1 MSGWAA
7 RSSEGDAVAILDQ
20 RSFIDVVRR
29 QSMWSRNAFTERL
42 NLKWPI
48 LQAPMGWLST
58 PALAAAVSNA
68 GGLGG
73 LGMWGFS
80 AEDAE
85 RRIAGFRQ
93 QSSGSLNVNYPLWP
107 EPRIT
112 VQASEAMRKRLQPH
126 YDAKGL
132 GAVPQPKGAA
142 SEVSREHLA
151 MLLRA
156 KPEMVSFHFGLPRP
170 DVVQAIKGAGIFVI
184 SSATTVAEAR
194 TLEQCGVDAVIAQG
208 TEAGGHRGTFTGVDT
223 SMQPGLLALLP
234 QVVDAVSVPVI
245 AAGGIADGRQVAAA
259 FMLGASAVQ
268 LGTAFLRCEE
278 ANVLEAHRAA
288 MREASD
294 ACTIVTDM
302 ITGRPARYIRN
313 RLTDDLIASGLEPV
327 SFPAQLSLTAPLEK
341 TGDRD
346 FTILLAGQSVALAKD
361 TNAAALVAS
370 LAEETSRRLRTFDD

>member
-1 MSGWAA
+1 
-7 RSSEGDAVAILDQ
+7 
-20 RSFIDVVRR
+20 
-29 QSMWSRNAFTERL
+29 MWSRNAFTERL

-48 LQAPMGWLST
+48 LQAPMGSIST

-107 EPRIT
+107 EPKIAP
-112 VQASEAMRKRLQPH
+112 QASEAMRKRLQSH

-132 GAVPQPKGAA
+132 GVVPQPMGAA

-151 MLLRA
+151 MLLRE
-156 KPEMVSFHFGLPRP
+156 KPKMVSFHFGLPRSE
-170 DVVQAIKGAGIFVI
+170 VVRAVKGAGIFII

-194 TLEQCGVDAVIAQG
+194 TLEQSGVDAIIAQG
-208 TEAGGHRGTFTGVDT
+208 TEAGGHRGTFSGVDM
-223 SMQPGLLALLP
+223 SAQPSLFALLP

-278 ANVLEAHRAA
+278 ANVLDAHRAA
-288 MREASD
+288 LGETND

-302 ITGRPARYIRN
+302 ATGRPARYIRN
-313 RLTDDLIASGLEPV
+313 RLSDDLIASGLEPV
-327 SFPAQLSLTAPLEK
+327 SFPAQLSLTAPLKE

-346 FTILLAGQSVALAKD
+346 FTFLAAGQSVALAKV
-361 TNAAALVAS
+361 TNAAALVES
-370 LAEETSRRLRTFDD
+370 LAEETSRRLQAFGG

>member
-1 MSGWAA
+1 
-7 RSSEGDAVAILDQ
+7 
-20 RSFIDVVRR
+20 
-29 QSMWSRNAFTERL
+29 MWSTNAFTERL

-112 VQASEAMRKRLQPH
+112 PQASEAMRKRLQPH

-132 GAVPQPKGAA
+132 GAVPEPKGSA
-142 SEVSREHLA
+142 SDVSREHLA

-156 KPEMVSFHFGLPRP
+156 KPQMVSFHFGLPRP
-170 DVVQAIKGAGIFVI
+170 DIVQAIKSAGIFII

-194 TLEQCGVDAVIAQG
+194 ALEEGGVNAVIAQG
-208 TEAGGHRGTFTGVDT
+208 IEAGGHRGTFSGVDI
-223 SMQPGLLALLP
+223 SMQPGLFALLP

-245 AAGGIADGRQVAAA
+245 AAGGVADGRQVAAS

-278 ANVLEAHRAA
+278 ANVRDAHRAA
-288 MREASD
+288 LREAND
-294 ACTIVTDM
+294 ASTIVTDM
-302 ITGRPARYIRN
+302 ISGRPARYIRN
-313 RLTDDLIASGLEPV
+313 RLADDLIASGLEPV
-327 SFPAQLSLTAPLEK
+327 AFPGQLSLTAPLEESS
-341 TGDRD
+341 DRD
-346 FTILLAGQSVALAKD
+346 FTLLLAGQSVALGKD
-361 TNAAALVAS
+361 TNATALVES
-370 LAEETSRRLRTFDD
+370 LAEETSRRLGAFRG

>member
-1 MSGWAA
+1 
-7 RSSEGDAVAILDQ
+7 
-20 RSFIDVVRR
+20 
-29 QSMWSRNAFTERL
+29 MWSTNDFTERL

-112 VQASEAMRKRLQPH
+112 PQASEAMRMHLQPH
-126 YDAKGL
+126 YDEKGL
-132 GAVPQPKGAA
+132 GLVPQPKGTA

-156 KPEMVSFHFGLPRP
+156 KPEMVSFHFGLPQP
-170 DVVQAIKGAGIFVI
+170 EIVDAIKDAGIFII
-184 SSATTVAEAR
+184 SSATTVMEAR
-194 TLEQCGVDAVIAQG
+194 TLEKRGVDAIIAQG
-208 TEAGGHRGTFTGVDT
+208 TEAGGHRGTFSDVDI
-223 SMQPGLLALLP
+223 SMQPGLFALLP
-234 QVVDAVSVPVI
+234 QVVDAVGVPVI
-245 AAGGIADGRQVAAA
+245 AAGGVADGRQVAAA

-278 ANVLEAHRAA
+278 ANVRDAHRAA
-288 MREASD
+288 LREAND
-294 ACTIVTDM
+294 ACTVVTDM

-313 RLTDDLIASGLEPV
+313 RLSDDLIASRLQPV
-327 SFPAQLSLTAPLEK
+327 AFPAQLSLTVPLE
-341 TGDRD
+341 TSDDRE
-346 FTILLAGQSVALAKD
+346 FSILLAGQSAALAKD
-361 TNAAALVAS
+361 TNAAALVKS
-370 LAEETSRRLRTFDD
+370 LADETSRRLQMYR